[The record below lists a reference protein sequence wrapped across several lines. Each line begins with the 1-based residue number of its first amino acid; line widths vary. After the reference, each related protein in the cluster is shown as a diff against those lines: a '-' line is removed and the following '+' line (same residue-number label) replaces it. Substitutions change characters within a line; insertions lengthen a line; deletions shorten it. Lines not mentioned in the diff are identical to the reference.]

1 MIMEHNTSTSICEI
15 FWKKKGLNIV
25 LYIVTLLG
33 KLELLRE
40 KNKYLHEEAHAIT
53 FSMNIPKH
61 LQAENWRHPIWLT
74 LCLLE
79 FCNFIHH

>member
-1 MIMEHNTSTSICEI
+1 VKFFERKKVEH
-15 FWKKKGLNIV
+15 
-25 LYIVTLLG
+25 YIVTLS

-61 LQAENWRHPIWLT
+61 LQAEN
-74 LCLLE
+74 
-79 FCNFIHH
+79 

>member
-1 MIMEHNTSTSICEI
+1 MKFFERKKVEH
-15 FWKKKGLNIV
+15 
-25 LYIVTLLG
+25 YIVTLLS

-61 LQAENWRHPIWLT
+61 LQAEN
-74 LCLLE
+74 
-79 FCNFIHH
+79 